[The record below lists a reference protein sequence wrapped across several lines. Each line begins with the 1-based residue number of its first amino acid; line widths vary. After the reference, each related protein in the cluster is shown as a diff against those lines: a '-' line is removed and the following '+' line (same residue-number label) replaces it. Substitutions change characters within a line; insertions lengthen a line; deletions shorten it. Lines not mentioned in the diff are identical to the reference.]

1 MLLKA
6 KIKPLLSALVAAN
19 LLTACT
25 GMTIPVKK
33 QAELVQGPPVTDIF
47 THFDLA
53 LMCLKGQFRN
63 DVAFSVGAIL
73 DQTGKDAITNG
84 GSGKFVTQGAG
95 DMVQSALF
103 QAGVTVLNRRD
114 PRIIESEAKLGIRN
128 PKLIKPTDYFITGSI
143 NSLDF
148 IPGGGFDMQVSGVGP
163 AYSQTRII
171 VGLDVSLTDA
181 KTSQVVANVSLQ
193 KQIVAQ
199 DYALNSGRFVG
210 RTLLNV
216 QIGAGEREATNFALR
231 QMLNL
236 ATFELLSQVIP
247 PSSFAE
253 CRAKIPAEYGHL
265 KLSRSA
271 ISLYKY
277 KQEMAKKKVEINKQ
291 SKIENNSTEI
301 VTSLLNTN
309 KEVGHTTTKKLI
321 PTDTI
326 AQSNSSIGEATS
338 ESHLNDVIP
347 ELIKNSEIDS
357 DAEAQRKKDTILK
370 YSDTLNKNSK
380 PDSKNVSLKLEKKVA
395 DTNQVKSIE
404 ENQLVG
410 NKSLV
415 KPISGSS
422 EKNTK
427 AKNEKPP
434 QMTVKKADQK
444 DASKPVKKSA
454 VQQQDIQVASDQL
467 QQAEQESLKEL
478 PLVFLDKTTGKFKFI
493 MNLDELNSSSD
504 LNKSEK
510 KEISTKPAEKKLE
523 VLANSK
529 TVNSKNKKEKMEKA
543 GTQHKTLHE
552 AKNNQQTENSQKNS
566 ESTVDSSNQ
575 ALNVFTEAPKT
586 MTEGFWDEATLTDA
600 SNDVRNNIA
609 LR

>member
-6 KIKPLLSALVAAN
+6 KIKPLLIALVAAN

-25 GMTIPVKK
+25 GMTVPLKK

-277 KQEMAKKKVEINKQ
+277 EQEMAKKKVEINKQ
-291 SKIENNSTEI
+291 SKPENNSTEI
-301 VTSLLNTN
+301 LTSSLNTN
-309 KEVGHTTTKKLI
+309 KEVGHTTTKKVI

-326 AQSNSSIGEATS
+326 TQSNSSIGEATS
-338 ESHLNDVIP
+338 ESHLNDITP

-357 DAEAQRKKDTILK
+357 DVEAQRKKDTIIK
-370 YSDTLNKNSK
+370 YSDILNKNSK
-380 PDSKNVSLKLEKKVA
+380 LDSKNVSLNLEKKVA

-404 ENQLVG
+404 KDQLVLG

-427 AKNEKPP
+427 AENEQPS
-434 QMTVKKADQK
+434 QMAAKKTDQK
-444 DASKPVKKSA
+444 DASKPAKKPA
-454 VQQQDIQVASDQL
+454 LQQQDIQVVSDQL

-478 PLVFLDKTTGKFKFI
+478 PLVFLDKKTGNFKFI
-493 MNLDELNSSSD
+493 MNLDELNTSSD
-504 LNKSEK
+504 LNKSEE

-529 TVNSKNKKEKMEKA
+529 TVNSKKKKEKMEKA
-543 GTQHKTLHE
+543 ETQHKTLHE
-552 AKNNQQTENSQKNS
+552 ATNNQQTENS
-566 ESTVDSSNQ
+566 ESTVDLSNQ
-575 ALNVFTEAPKT
+575 ALNVFTEENPQ

-600 SNDVRNNIA
+600 SNDVKNNVA

>member
-6 KIKPLLSALVAAN
+6 KIKPLLIALVAAN

-25 GMTIPVKK
+25 GMTVPLKK

-277 KQEMAKKKVEINKQ
+277 EQEMAKKKVEINKQ
-291 SKIENNSTEI
+291 SKPENNSTEI
-301 VTSLLNTN
+301 LTSSLNTN
-309 KEVGHTTTKKLI
+309 KEVGHTTTKKVI

-326 AQSNSSIGEATS
+326 TQSNSSIGEATS
-338 ESHLNDVIP
+338 ESHLNDVTP

-357 DAEAQRKKDTILK
+357 DAEAQRKKDTIIK
-370 YSDTLNKNSK
+370 YSDILNKNSK
-380 PDSKNVSLKLEKKVA
+380 LDSKNVSLKLEKKVA

-404 ENQLVG
+404 KDQLVLG

-427 AKNEKPP
+427 AENEQPS
-434 QMTVKKADQK
+434 QMAAKKTDQK
-444 DASKPVKKSA
+444 DASKPAKKPA
-454 VQQQDIQVASDQL
+454 LQQQDIQVVSDQL

-478 PLVFLDKTTGKFKFI
+478 PLVFLDKKTGNFKFI
-493 MNLDELNSSSD
+493 MNLDELNTSSD
-504 LNKSEK
+504 LNKSEE

-529 TVNSKNKKEKMEKA
+529 TVNSKKKKEKMEKA
-543 GTQHKTLHE
+543 ETQHKTLHE
-552 AKNNQQTENSQKNS
+552 ATNNQQTENS
-566 ESTVDSSNQ
+566 ESTVDLSNQ
-575 ALNVFTEAPKT
+575 ALNVFTEENPQ

-600 SNDVRNNIA
+600 SNDVKNNVA

>member
-1 MLLKA
+1 
-6 KIKPLLSALVAAN
+6 
-19 LLTACT
+19 
-25 GMTIPVKK
+25 
-33 QAELVQGPPVTDIF
+33 
-47 THFDLA
+47 
-53 LMCLKGQFRN
+53 
-63 DVAFSVGAIL
+63 
-73 DQTGKDAITNG
+73 
-84 GSGKFVTQGAG
+84 
-95 DMVQSALF
+95 MVQSALF

-277 KQEMAKKKVEINKQ
+277 EQEMAKKKVEINKQ
-291 SKIENNSTEI
+291 SKPENNSTEI
-301 VTSLLNTN
+301 LTSSLNTN
-309 KEVGHTTTKKLI
+309 KEVGHTTTKKVI

-326 AQSNSSIGEATS
+326 TQSNSSIGEATS
-338 ESHLNDVIP
+338 ESHLNDITP

-357 DAEAQRKKDTILK
+357 DVEAQRKKDTIIK
-370 YSDTLNKNSK
+370 YSDILNKNSK
-380 PDSKNVSLKLEKKVA
+380 LDSKNVSLKLEKKVA

-404 ENQLVG
+404 KDQLVLG

-427 AKNEKPP
+427 AENEQPS
-434 QMTVKKADQK
+434 QMAAKKTDQK
-444 DASKPVKKSA
+444 DASKPAKKSA
-454 VQQQDIQVASDQL
+454 LQQDIQVVSDQL

-478 PLVFLDKTTGKFKFI
+478 PLVFLDKKTGNFKFI
-493 MNLDELNSSSD
+493 MNLDELNTSSD
-504 LNKSEK
+504 LNKSEE
-510 KEISTKPAEKKLE
+510 KEISTKPAEKKFE

-529 TVNSKNKKEKMEKA
+529 TVNSKKKKEKMEKA
-543 GTQHKTLHE
+543 ETQHKTLHE
-552 AKNNQQTENSQKNS
+552 ATNNQQTENS
-566 ESTVDSSNQ
+566 ESTVDLSNQ
-575 ALNVFTEAPKT
+575 ALNVFTEENPQ

-600 SNDVRNNIA
+600 SNDVKNNVA

>member
-6 KIKPLLSALVAAN
+6 KIKPLLIALVAAN

-25 GMTIPVKK
+25 GMTVPLKK

-277 KQEMAKKKVEINKQ
+277 EQEMAKKKVEINKQ
-291 SKIENNSTEI
+291 SKPENNSTEI
-301 VTSLLNTN
+301 LTSSLNTN
-309 KEVGHTTTKKLI
+309 KEVGHTTTKKVI

-326 AQSNSSIGEATS
+326 TQSNSSIGEATS
-338 ESHLNDVIP
+338 ESHLNDITP

-357 DAEAQRKKDTILK
+357 DVEAQRKKDTIIK
-370 YSDTLNKNSK
+370 YSDVLNKNSK
-380 PDSKNVSLKLEKKVA
+380 LDSKNVSLKLEKKVA

-404 ENQLVG
+404 KDQLVLG

-427 AKNEKPP
+427 AENEQPS
-434 QMTVKKADQK
+434 QMAAKKTDQK
-444 DASKPVKKSA
+444 DASKPAKKPA
-454 VQQQDIQVASDQL
+454 LQQQDIQVVSDQL

-478 PLVFLDKTTGKFKFI
+478 PLVFLDKKTGNFKFI
-493 MNLDELNSSSD
+493 MNLDELNTSSD
-504 LNKSEK
+504 LNKSEE

-529 TVNSKNKKEKMEKA
+529 TVNSKKKKEKMEKA
-543 GTQHKTLHE
+543 ETQHKTLHE
-552 AKNNQQTENSQKNS
+552 ATNNQQTENS
-566 ESTVDSSNQ
+566 ESTVDLSNQ
-575 ALNVFTEAPKT
+575 ALNVFTEENPQ

-600 SNDVRNNIA
+600 SNDVKNNVA

>member
-6 KIKPLLSALVAAN
+6 KIKPLLIALVAAN

-25 GMTIPVKK
+25 GMTVPLKK

-277 KQEMAKKKVEINKQ
+277 EQEMAKKKVEINKQ
-291 SKIENNSTEI
+291 SKPENNSTEI
-301 VTSLLNTN
+301 LTSSLNTN
-309 KEVGHTTTKKLI
+309 KEVGHTTTKKVI

-326 AQSNSSIGEATS
+326 TQSNSSIGEATS
-338 ESHLNDVIP
+338 ESHLNDITP

-357 DAEAQRKKDTILK
+357 DVEAQRKKDTIIK
-370 YSDTLNKNSK
+370 YSDILNKNSK
-380 PDSKNVSLKLEKKVA
+380 LDSKNVSLKLEKKVA

-404 ENQLVG
+404 KDQLVLG

-427 AKNEKPP
+427 AENEQPS
-434 QMTVKKADQK
+434 QMAAKKTDQK
-444 DASKPVKKSA
+444 DASKPAKKSA
-454 VQQQDIQVASDQL
+454 LQQQDIQVVSDQL

-478 PLVFLDKTTGKFKFI
+478 PLVFLDKKTGNFKFI
-493 MNLDELNSSSD
+493 MNLDELNTSSD
-504 LNKSEK
+504 LNKSEE

-529 TVNSKNKKEKMEKA
+529 TVNSKKKKEKMEKA
-543 GTQHKTLHE
+543 ETQHKTLHE
-552 AKNNQQTENSQKNS
+552 ATNNQQTENS
-566 ESTVDSSNQ
+566 ESTVDLSNQ
-575 ALNVFTEAPKT
+575 ALNVFTEENPQ

-600 SNDVRNNIA
+600 SNDVKNNVA

>member
-6 KIKPLLSALVAAN
+6 KIKPLLIALVAAN

-25 GMTIPVKK
+25 GMTVPLKK

-277 KQEMAKKKVEINKQ
+277 EQEMAKKKVEINKQ
-291 SKIENNSTEI
+291 SKPENNSTEI
-301 VTSLLNTN
+301 LTSSLNTN
-309 KEVGHTTTKKLI
+309 KEVGHTTTKKVI

-326 AQSNSSIGEATS
+326 TQSNSSIGEATS
-338 ESHLNDVIP
+338 ESHLNDITP

-357 DAEAQRKKDTILK
+357 DAEAQRKKDTIIK
-370 YSDTLNKNSK
+370 YSDILNKNSK
-380 PDSKNVSLKLEKKVA
+380 LDSKNVSLKLEKKVA

-404 ENQLVG
+404 KDQLVLG

-427 AKNEKPP
+427 AENEQPS
-434 QMTVKKADQK
+434 QMAAKKTDQK
-444 DASKPVKKSA
+444 DASKPAKKPA
-454 VQQQDIQVASDQL
+454 LQQQDIQVVSDQL

-478 PLVFLDKTTGKFKFI
+478 PLVFLDKKTGNFKFI
-493 MNLDELNSSSD
+493 MNLDELNTSSD
-504 LNKSEK
+504 LNKSEE

-529 TVNSKNKKEKMEKA
+529 TVNSKKKKEKMEKA
-543 GTQHKTLHE
+543 ETQHKTLHE
-552 AKNNQQTENSQKNS
+552 ATNNQQTENS
-566 ESTVDSSNQ
+566 ESTVDLSNQ
-575 ALNVFTEAPKT
+575 ALNVFTEENPQ

-600 SNDVRNNIA
+600 SNDVKNNVA

>member
-25 GMTIPVKK
+25 GMTIPLKK

-277 KQEMAKKKVEINKQ
+277 EQEMAKKKVEINKQ
-291 SKIENNSTEI
+291 SKPENNSTEI
-301 VTSLLNTN
+301 VTSSNTN
-309 KEVGHTTTKKLI
+309 KKVGHITTKKLI

-326 AQSNSSIGEATS
+326 TQSNSSIGEATS
-338 ESHLNDVIP
+338 ESHLNDVTP

-380 PDSKNVSLKLEKKVA
+380 PDSKNVSLQLEKKVA

-404 ENQLVG
+404 KDQLVLG

-427 AKNEKPP
+427 AENEQPS
-434 QMTVKKADQK
+434 QITVKKADQK

-467 QQAEQESLKEL
+467 QQVEQENLKEL
-478 PLVFLDKTTGKFKFI
+478 PLVFLDKTTGNFKFI

-504 LNKSEK
+504 LNKLEE

-523 VLANSK
+523 VLANNK

-543 GTQHKTLHE
+543 GTQDKTLHE

-566 ESTVDSSNQ
+566 ESTVDSNNQ

-586 MTEGFWDEATLTDA
+586 MTAGFWDEETLTDA
-600 SNDVRNNIA
+600 SNDVRNNVA

>member
-19 LLTACT
+19 LLTACA
-25 GMTIPVKK
+25 GMSIPVKK

-171 VGLDVSLTDA
+171 VGLDLSLTDA

-277 KQEMAKKKVEINKQ
+277 EQEKAKKKVEINKQ
-291 SKIENNSTEI
+291 SRPENNSTEI
-301 VTSLLNTN
+301 ATSLLNTN
-309 KEVGHTTTKKLI
+309 KEVGHTTTKKVI

-326 AQSNSSIGEATS
+326 TQSNSSIEEATS
-338 ESHLNDVIP
+338 EIHLNDVTP

-370 YSDTLNKNSK
+370 YSDTLNKNGK

-404 ENQLVG
+404 
-410 NKSLV
+410 
-415 KPISGSS
+415 
-422 EKNTK
+422 KNTK
-427 AKNEKPP
+427 AENEQPS
-434 QMTVKKADQK
+434 QITVKKADQK
-444 DASKPVKKSA
+444 DTSKLVKKSA
-454 VQQQDIQVASDQL
+454 VQQQDIHVASDQL
-467 QQAEQESLKEL
+467 QQVEQENLKEL
-478 PLVFLDKTTGKFKFI
+478 PLVFLDKATGNFKFI

-504 LNKSEK
+504 LNKSEE

-523 VLANSK
+523 VSANSK

-543 GTQHKTLHE
+543 ETQDKTFHE
-552 AKNNQQTENSQKNS
+552 AMNNQQTENSQKNP
-566 ESTVDSSNQ
+566 ELTVDSSNQ
-575 ALNVFTEAPKT
+575 ALNVFTEENSQT
-586 MTEGFWDEATLTDA
+586 TEGFWDEATFTDA
-600 SNDVRNNIA
+600 SNDVRNSVA

>member
-25 GMTIPVKK
+25 GMTIPLKK

-277 KQEMAKKKVEINKQ
+277 EQEMAKKKVEINKQ
-291 SKIENNSTEI
+291 SKPENNSTEI
-301 VTSLLNTN
+301 VTSSNTN
-309 KEVGHTTTKKLI
+309 KKVGHITTKKLI

-326 AQSNSSIGEATS
+326 TQSNSSIGEAAS
-338 ESHLNDVIP
+338 ESHLNDVTP

-357 DAEAQRKKDTILK
+357 GAEAQRKKDTILK

-395 DTNQVKSIE
+395 DMNQVKSIE
-404 ENQLVG
+404 KDQLVLG

-422 EKNTK
+422 EKNT
-427 AKNEKPP
+427 
-434 QMTVKKADQK
+434 KADQK

-454 VQQQDIQVASDQL
+454 VQQQDIHVASDQL
-467 QQAEQESLKEL
+467 QQVEQENLKEL
-478 PLVFLDKTTGKFKFI
+478 PLVFLDKTTGNFKFI

-504 LNKSEK
+504 LNKSEE

-523 VLANSK
+523 VSANSK

-543 GTQHKTLHE
+543 ETQDKTLHE
-552 AKNNQQTENSQKNS
+552 AMNNQQTENSQKNP

-575 ALNVFTEAPKT
+575 ALNVFTEENPQT
-586 MTEGFWDEATLTDA
+586 TEGFWDEATFTDA
-600 SNDVRNNIA
+600 SNDVRNNVA